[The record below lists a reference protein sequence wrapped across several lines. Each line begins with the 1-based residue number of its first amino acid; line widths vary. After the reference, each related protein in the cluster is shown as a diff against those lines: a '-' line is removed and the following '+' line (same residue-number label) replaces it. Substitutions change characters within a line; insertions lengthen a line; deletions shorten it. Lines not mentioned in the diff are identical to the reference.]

1 VATPAKSAKREDKL
15 PLERALR
22 ALEDV
27 HKSLKEFSTTDAVTN
42 NDAIAAELKT
52 VRHKAKKLRKPT
64 NSLAAFWDRTFE
76 FNNQR

>member
-27 HKSLKEFSTTDAVTN
+27 HKSLKEFSATDAVIN
-42 NDAIAAELKT
+42 NDAVAAELKT
-52 VRHKAKKLRKPT
+52 VRHKAKKLRKRA
-64 NSLAAFWDRTFE
+64 NSLAALWDRMVE
-76 FNNQR
+76 PDNQR